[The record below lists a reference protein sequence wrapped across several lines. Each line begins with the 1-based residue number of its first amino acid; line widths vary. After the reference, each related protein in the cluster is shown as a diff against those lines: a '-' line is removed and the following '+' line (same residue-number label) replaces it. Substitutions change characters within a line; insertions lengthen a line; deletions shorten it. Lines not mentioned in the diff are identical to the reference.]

1 MTANGQRCKRTFI
14 LSLRS
19 KGGEEE
25 GKESELRE
33 SITEDTADASVG
45 PVRVTELGT
54 VGSQRQVNKY
64 AIF

>member
-1 MTANGQRCKRTFI
+1 MTFI
-14 LSLRS
+14 FSLRS

-33 SITEDTADASVG
+33 SITEDTADAPVG
-45 PVRVTELGT
+45 PVHVTELGT

-64 AIF
+64 AIFLNCNEWI